1 MLNCLYL
8 ILSEAFIFH
17 FCNPFTRLLQKD
29 ICAYKGG
36 IIMISRQVDTCRRYR
51 PVPLSFLIDTANAF
65 LCDIFVECD
74 QVNVKSYDEMIRN
87 LKFHGRTLRFFF
99 NGQDELDAE
108 KTIERIFQA

>member
-8 ILSEAFIFH
+8 ILSEAFVFH
-17 FCNPFTRLLQKD
+17 FCNPFTLHCNPFTRLLQKD

-51 PVPLSFLIDTANAF
+51 PVPLSFLIDTAN
-65 LCDIFVECD
+65 
-74 QVNVKSYDEMIRN
+74 VKSYDEMIRN

>member
-1 MLNCLYL
+1 ML
-8 ILSEAFIFH
+8 
-17 FCNPFTRLLQKD
+17 
-29 ICAYKGG
+29 
-36 IIMISRQVDTCRRYR
+36 SRQVDTCRRYR

-74 QVNVKSYDEMIRN
+74 NVQVNVKSYDEMIRN